1 MRLRG
6 RCDTIRVGVVG
17 CGLFATPNSLKS
29 HKRQKELSPLVQHSC
44 HNAKVV
50 HAFEANTPFEKLPG
64 TQINVP
70 RLNLHKRPRHHRLP
84 LPAVSFIEGFR
95 TPATVQAASSR
106 SAGIRNPQQKP
117 TSITPPQSLRA
128 ILVSAAACTDRAF
141 PWRSTDTSSR
151 WPRIRPPSSAPGRTP
166 S

>member
-50 HAFEANTPFEKLPG
+50 HAFEANTPSEKLPG

-70 RLNLHKRPRHHRLP
+70 RLNLHKRPRHRRCP
-84 LPAVSFIEGFR
+84 LPAISFIEGFR

-106 SAGIRNPQQKP
+106 SAGIRNPQHNR
-117 TSITPPQSLRA
+117 THAPQQTARLFDH
-128 ILVSAAACTDRAF
+128 LVGDGEH
-141 PWRSTDTSSR
+141 
-151 WPRIRPPSSAPGRTP
+151 PGRHLDAERSRRMKVDDKLEP
-166 S
+166 R